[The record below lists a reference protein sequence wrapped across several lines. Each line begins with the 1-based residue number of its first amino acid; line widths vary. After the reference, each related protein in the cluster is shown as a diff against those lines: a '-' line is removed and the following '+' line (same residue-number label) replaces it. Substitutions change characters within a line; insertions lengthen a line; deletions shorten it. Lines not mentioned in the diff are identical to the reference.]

1 MRFIMVVHNID
12 SVGLPPLHKQGFTL
26 RCQMAEEAVQSSLE
40 ETVALVLDVG
50 STLCRAGF
58 SGEETPRTTFPT
70 IIGRPPDSGG
80 VNDEVNFAVGEEAK
94 KKRDA
99 QGFKLTCP
107 LLRGVV
113 SNWDDMENILS
124 YAIYHELHAVPEE
137 HPLLITEPPLN
148 LKTNREK
155 IAELI
160 FEDFKSP
167 ALYLGN
173 QGMMA
178 LFAANCST
186 GLSVS
191 VGNGLTHVV
200 PVSDGLALTHAT
212 IQLDYAG
219 QDLTDLLMTLLT
231 EQGHSFSR
239 AVDREHVCAAKE
251 ALCYVA
257 FDFDAEMQAVRGG
270 EEDVTKT
277 HTLPDGTKITLGEER
292 FRSPEV
298 LFQQSMVGRDL
309 YEGVH
314 DIAHC
319 AIAKCDMLLRRPL
332 FENVVVSGGTT
343 LLPGFCERLEKELHL
358 KAPPSVH
365 VKVASGR
372 SSAARQH
379 ACWVGGAI
387 YASLSTFEKVCIGRE
402 DYEEYGPTIMT
413 RKTL

>member
-1 MRFIMVVHNID
+1 
-12 SVGLPPLHKQGFTL
+12 
-26 RCQMAEEAVQSSLE
+26 MAEEAVQSSFE

-58 SGEETPRTTFPT
+58 SGEEAPRTTFPT
-70 IIGRPPDSGG
+70 VIGRPPDSGG
-80 VNDEVNFAVGEEAK
+80 VNDEVNFVVGEEAFR
-94 KKRDA
+94 KRDSH
-99 QGFKLTCP
+99 GHKLTCP
-107 LLRGVV
+107 LQRGVV

-137 HPLLITEPPLN
+137 HPLLLTEPPLN
-148 LKTNREK
+148 LKANREK

-167 ALYLGN
+167 SLYLGN

-186 GLSVS
+186 GLSVT

-200 PVSDGLALTHAT
+200 PVNDGHPLTHAT

-239 AVDREHVCAAKE
+239 AVDREHVCATKE

-257 FDFDAEMQAVRGG
+257 FDFDAETQAVQGG
-270 EEDVTKT
+270 EEDVNKT

-292 FRSPEV
+292 FRTPEV
-298 LFQQSMVGRDL
+298 LFCQSMVGRDL

-314 DIAHC
+314 DMAYS
-319 AIAKCDMLLRRPL
+319 AITKCDMLLRRPL

-358 KAPPSVH
+358 KAPPSVN
-365 VKVASGR
+365 VKVALGKGD
-372 SSAARQH
+372 AARRH

-387 YASLSTFEKVCIGRE
+387 YASLSTFEKACISRE
-402 DYEEYGPTIMT
+402 NYEEYGPTVTT
-413 RKTL
+413 RKML

>member
-1 MRFIMVVHNID
+1 MWAC
-12 SVGLPPLHKQGFTL
+12 PLYTQTGFTPG
-26 RCQMAEEAVQSSLE
+26 QMAEEAVQSSFE
-40 ETVALVLDVG
+40 DTVALVLDVG

-58 SGEETPRTTFPT
+58 SGEEAPRTTFPT

-80 VNDEVNFAVGEEAK
+80 ENDEVNFAVGEEAR
-94 KKRDA
+94 KKRDTA
-99 QGFKLTCP
+99 GFKLSCP
-107 LLRGVV
+107 LQRGVV
-113 SNWDDMENILS
+113 SSWDDMENILS
-124 YAIYHELHAVPEE
+124 FAIYHELHAVPEE

-155 IAELI
+155 LAELI

-167 ALYLGN
+167 ALHLGN
-173 QGMMA
+173 QGLMA
-178 LFAANCST
+178 LFAANCTT

-191 VGNGLTHVV
+191 VGNGLTHLV
-200 PVSDGLALTHAT
+200 PVNDGLPLSHAT
-212 IQLDYAG
+212 IQLDFAG
-219 QDLTDLLMTLLT
+219 QDLTELLMTMLT

-257 FDFDAEMQAVRGG
+257 FDFEAEMQAAQGG
-270 EEDVTKT
+270 EEDVSKI
-277 HTLPDGTKITLGEER
+277 HTLPDGREITLREER
-292 FRSPEV
+292 FRSPEA
-298 LFQQSMVGRDL
+298 LFRQSMVDRDL

-314 DIAHC
+314 DMAHC

-358 KAPPSVH
+358 KAPPTVH
-365 VKVASGR
+365 VKVTSGR
-372 SSAARQH
+372 SSTARQH

-387 YASLSTFEKVCIGRE
+387 YASLSTFDKVCIGRE
-402 DYEEYGPTIMT
+402 DYEEHGPTVMT
-413 RKTL
+413 RKML

>member
-58 SGEETPRTTFPT
+58 SGEEAPRTTFPT

-113 SNWDDMENILS
+113 SNWDDMENVLS
-124 YAIYHELHAVPEE
+124 YAIYHELQAVPEE

-314 DIAHC
+314 DTAHC